1 MKLESY
7 LENTNT
13 SVATLAAAIGVKRQT
28 VYSYLRKEKIPSA
41 DTMARVVEVT
51 GGAVTPNDFYDI
63 GGAS

>member
-7 LENTNT
+7 LEKTKT
-13 SVATLAAAIGVKRQT
+13 SVADLAALLGVKRQT

-63 GGAS
+63 GGNA